1 MKTVCIATSTR
12 ADWGILKPLAAAL
25 RDCGLIRLQVL
36 ATNMHLLEAYG
47 HTVDEIIADGFTVD
61 ARVEMPDADGA
72 GDTARA
78 IAMGLCLSGT
88 AKALA
93 ELRPDALVILGD
105 RYEMLSLIHI

>member
-47 HTVDEIIADGFTVD
+47 HTPSMKSSPTDSPS
-61 ARVEMPDADGA
+61 MPAWKCPTQ
-72 GDTARA
+72 TAPATPRA
-78 IAMGLCLSGT
+78 PSQWDCA
-88 AKALA
+88 
-93 ELRPDALVILGD
+93 
-105 RYEMLSLIHI
+105 